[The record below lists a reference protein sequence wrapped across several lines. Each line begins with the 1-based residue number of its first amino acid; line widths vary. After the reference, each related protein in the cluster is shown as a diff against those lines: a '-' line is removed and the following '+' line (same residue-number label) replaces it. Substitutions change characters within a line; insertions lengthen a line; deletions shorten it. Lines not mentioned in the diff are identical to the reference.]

1 MIFDL
6 DDLLDHVDE
15 WKFKLYEKLK
25 QMTPEEEAAFWREA
39 HEKARAAG
47 YRVADAEP
55 EAKPRAKRRPRAT
68 G

>member
-1 MIFDL
+1 MNFEM

-25 QMTPEEEAAFWREA
+25 NMTPEQEAAFWKKA

-47 YRVADAEP
+47 LPVLEP
-55 EAKPRAKRRPRAT
+55 DEPAKRKAKRGRRAT